1 MGLRTKFNLVMAG
14 AFLVG
19 LALAAGFFDRL
30 ANDEA
35 KRQVVQEASLI
46 LRQATAVRAYT
57 SGELGPLLEDQM
69 AVRFLP
75 HTVPS
80 FAAQT
85 VFRNVQRD
93 FPDYAYKEAAL
104 NPTNPADRASDW
116 EADLIGAFRRD
127 DKLDRQ
133 VVQRDTPAG
142 PVLNLAYPIR
152 ITDQAC
158 LTCHSVPSAAP
169 ASMVD
174 LYGPSNG
181 FGWKVGEVIGAQV
194 VTVPMQV
201 ALGRARTMLTG
212 FLASLAAVFLVM
224 LVLLN
229 MLLHVFIVRPVQRI
243 EEAAK
248 RVSGGDLDTP
258 EYQPKGKDEVA
269 SLARSF
275 NLMRRSLVSAMR
287 MLEPV

>member
-19 LALAAGFFDRL
+19 LLLAAGFFDRL
-30 ANDEA
+30 ANEEA
-35 KRQVVQEASLI
+35 KRQVLQEASLI

-57 SGELGPLLEDQM
+57 SGEVGPLLEDQM

-85 VFRNVQRD
+85 VFRNVQHD
-93 FPDYAYKEAAL
+93 FKDYAYKEAAL

-127 DKLDRQ
+127 DALERQ

-152 ITDQAC
+152 IQDQAC
-158 LTCHSVPSAAP
+158 LACHSVPSAAP

-174 LYGPSNG
+174 LYGPGNG
-181 FGWKVGEVIGAQV
+181 FGWKLGEVIGAQV

-229 MLLHVFIVRPVQRI
+229 VLLHVFIVRPVQRI

-258 EYQPKGKDEVA
+258 EYQPKGRDEVA

-287 MLEPV
+287 MLDPA